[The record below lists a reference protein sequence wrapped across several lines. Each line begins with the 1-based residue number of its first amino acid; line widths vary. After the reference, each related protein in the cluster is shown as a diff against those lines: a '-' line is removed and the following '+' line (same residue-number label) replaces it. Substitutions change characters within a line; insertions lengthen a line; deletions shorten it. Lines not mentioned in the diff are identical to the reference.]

1 MTNQAVAPED
11 NTGREVAPD
20 VIPALLAAEALD
32 SAGGTRQSPHWIAV
46 VDSQQLRQ
54 VRLQRGL
61 SQERLAWE
69 SGISLTTVGKL
80 ERQTRPSCHVRT
92 LALIAAALGA
102 PPSVITVGGRP
113 VPGGNGD

>member
-1 MTNQAVAPED
+1 MSDQDTMPD
-11 NTGREVAPD
+11 DTSGREAFPD
-20 VIPALLAAEALD
+20 VIPALLAAAALD
-32 SAGGTRQSPHWIAV
+32 SAGGTRQSTHWIAV
-46 VDSQQLRQ
+46 VDSQRLRQ

-80 ERQTRPSCHVRT
+80 ERQARPSCHVRT

-102 PPSVITVGGRP
+102 PPSVIVA
-113 VPGGNGD
+113 GDQRIAAESDD